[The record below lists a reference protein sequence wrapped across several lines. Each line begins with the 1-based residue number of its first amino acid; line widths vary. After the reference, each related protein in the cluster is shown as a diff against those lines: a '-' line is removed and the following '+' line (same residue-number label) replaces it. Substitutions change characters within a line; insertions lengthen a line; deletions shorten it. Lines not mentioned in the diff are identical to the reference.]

1 MTSNNTSKTIRI
13 LIADDHPI
21 FRQGLH
27 RAFAESSGL
36 EVVAEAVN
44 GPELLGKVREA
55 EVDIVLLDITMDGE
69 WSLDYMKE
77 LKSEFPDLPVIVLSV
92 YPEEHFAM
100 RYIKA
105 GASGYLTKESPL
117 ETLEQAVR
125 KVAEGGRFLS
135 PEFMEKMAFSFPA
148 GEKQPHEL
156 LSDREFQVYRL
167 LVSGSSLT
175 AIAEK
180 LFLSVKTVS
189 THRSRIL
196 QKMKME
202 TNAELIQ
209 YAILN
214 KLV

>member
-44 GPELLGKVREA
+44 GPELLEKVREA
-55 EVDIVLLDITMDGE
+55 EVDIVLLDITMDEE
-69 WSLDYMKE
+69 WSLDYMKG

-105 GASGYLTKESPL
+105 GASGYITKESPL
-117 ETLEQAVR
+117 ETLELAVR

-135 PEFMEKMAFSFPA
+135 PEFMEKMAFNFPA
-148 GEKQPHEL
+148 SAKQPHEL
-156 LSDREFQVYRL
+156 ISDREFQVYRL
-167 LVSGSSLT
+167 LVSGEALT

-189 THRSRIL
+189 SHRSHIL

-202 TNAELIQ
+202 SNAELIQ

-214 KLV
+214 KLI

>member
-1 MTSNNTSKTIRI
+1 MTETKETIRI
-13 LIADDHPI
+13 LVADDHPI
-21 FRQGLH
+21 FRQGLY
-27 RAFAESSGL
+27 RAFAESEDL
-36 EVVAEAVN
+36 LVVAEVVD
-44 GPELLGKVREA
+44 GPGLLEKVCEVEL
-55 EVDIVLLDITMDGE
+55 DIVLLDITMNEE

-77 LKSEFPDLPVIVLSV
+77 MKSKFPDLPVIVLSV
-92 YPEEHFAM
+92 YPEEHYAM

-105 GASGYLTKESPL
+105 GASGYVTKESPL
-117 ETLEQAVR
+117 EVLEQAVR
-125 KVAEGGRFLS
+125 KVAAGGRYLS
-135 PEFMEKMAFSFPA
+135 PEFMEKMAFSFPS
-148 GEKQPHEL
+148 GVKQPHEL

-167 LVSGSSLT
+167 LVSGGALT

-189 THRSRIL
+189 THRSHIL

-214 KLV
+214 KLI

>member
-1 MTSNNTSKTIRI
+1 MAEKTETIHI
-13 LIADDHPI
+13 LIADDHPV

-27 RAFAESSGL
+27 RAFAESCGL
-36 EVVAEAVN
+36 QVVAEAVN
-44 GPELLGKVREA
+44 GSDLLEKVRA
-55 EVDIVLLDITMDGE
+55 AKKVDIVLLDITMDGE

-77 LKSEFPDLPVIVLSV
+77 LKGEFPDLPVIVLSV

-105 GASGYLTKESPL
+105 GASGYVTKESPL
-117 ETLEQAVR
+117 EILEQAVR
-125 KVAEGGRFLS
+125 KVAAGGRFLS
-135 PEFMEKMAFSFPA
+135 PEFMEKMAFNFSSSV
-148 GEKQPHEL
+148 KQPHES
-156 LSDREFQVYRL
+156 LSNREFQVYRL
-167 LVSGSSLT
+167 LVSGVSLT

-209 YAILN
+209 YAIFN
-214 KLV
+214 KLI

>member
-1 MTSNNTSKTIRI
+1 MTQTKETVRI
-13 LIADDHPI
+13 LVADDHPI

-27 RAFAESSGL
+27 RAFAESNGL

-44 GPELLGKVREA
+44 GSDLLGKVRAA

-135 PEFMEKMAFSFPA
+135 PEFMEKMAFNFSTSA
-148 GEKQPHEL
+148 KQPHEL

-167 LVSGSSLT
+167 LVSGGSLT

-189 THRSRIL
+189 THRSHIL

-214 KLV
+214 KLI